1 MNLLHAKTKLTLM
14 QMVNLGMHIG
24 HSLLI
29 SKFLSYWIYGGW
41 RGEIFVINLVRTRI
55 MFKVAIEAIYRTIY
69 HKKPFWFI
77 NLDPYMGVFINRY
90 AILCG
95 ESYCN
100 FQWINGMLTNFKSI
114 FSWSHLLFDLLLTNK
129 YIMRTK
135 DKKRL
140 LSLVGF
146 KNHRMRPAYMGF
158 VSSTLKS
165 WKAVNEF
172 WVINM
177 PCIAIVDSNVLSW
190 NIPIPVP
197 GNDDSVL
204 CLNYYCFLISRSVI
218 YSKVLT
224 LREFKYKIR
233 RKRKYFS
240 MKELNLKRK
249 ALLSFIYSNDFFLDY
264 DFKLKVLNNKINKVS
279 RFLNLEWKLDVD
291 NTLFDLKLF
300 NTTYSAFRNDIFF
313 NVIYP
318 EGFTS
323 FSSSAF
329 DTFINNDPFSIR

>member
-1 MNLLHAKTKLTLM
+1 MLHAKTKLTLV
-14 QMVNLGMHIG
+14 QMMNLGMHIG
-24 HSLLI
+24 HSLLV

-41 RGEIFVINLVRTRI
+41 RGEIFIINLVRTRI
-55 MFKVAIEAIYRTIY
+55 MFKVAIESIYRTIY
-69 HKKPFWFI
+69 HYKPFWFI

-100 FQWINGMLTNFKSI
+100 FQWINGMLTNFRSI

-129 YIMRTK
+129 FIMRTR

-146 KNHRMRPAYMGF
+146 TNHRLRPAYMGF

-177 PCIAIVDSNVLSW
+177 PCVAVIDSNVLSW
-190 NIPIPVP
+190 NVPIPLP
-197 GNDDSVL
+197 GNDDSIL
-204 CLNYYCFLISRSVI
+204 CLNYYCFVISRSII
-218 YSKVLT
+218 YSKGLT
-224 LREFKYKIR
+224 IR
-233 RKRKYFS
+233 GFHHRIANKNKFIYI
-240 MKELNLKRK
+240 KELNLKRK
-249 ALLSFIYSNDFFLDY
+249 AVLSFMYSNDYFFDMQ
-264 DFKLKVLNNKINKVS
+264 FKKKVLFNKTRVLSK
-279 RFLNLEWKLDVD
+279 FLTLDWKLDVE

-300 NTTYSAFRNDIFF
+300 NTTYSAFRNNSFFDILL
-313 NVIYP
+313 P
-318 EGFTS
+318 DGFTQ
-323 FSSSAF
+323 FNSSAISALI
-329 DTFINNDPFSIR
+329 DNDPFSIY